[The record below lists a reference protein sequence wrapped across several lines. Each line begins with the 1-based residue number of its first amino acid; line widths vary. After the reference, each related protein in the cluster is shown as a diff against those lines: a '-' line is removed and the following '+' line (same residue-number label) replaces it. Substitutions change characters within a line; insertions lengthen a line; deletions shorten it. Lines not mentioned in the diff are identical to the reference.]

1 VSLRHLGFVDLPA
14 HAKAGGFDHAAV
26 HEPTGRIYVAH
37 TANDAIDVIDIDA
50 RRHVGSIPGLT
61 GVAGA
66 LVAEPDLVFTSNR
79 GENTVGVFR
88 MGGPEMAPHTP
99 QRSGRPG
106 GAAAPLEP
114 GRVEKIGVGIRP
126 NGLAYDPRRGR
137 LLAAHVG
144 DPAVSGSCSVSVVD
158 VRARKRI
165 ADVAVAGR
173 TRWTVYDPVADAFH
187 VNIADPPQIVVVDAG
202 DPVRIRRVVAAP
214 HAGPHG
220 LDIDVGRRRLFCAC
234 DAGVL
239 VELDADSGEIVA
251 TEAIAGVPD
260 VVFFNTALARLYVAI
275 GDPGV
280 IEVFD
285 TTPLRRRETVPTET
299 GAHTLSFDGTRNI
312 VCAFLPGSHRAA
324 VYQDRP

>member
-1 VSLRHLGFVDLPA
+1 VSLRHLGFIDLPE

-37 TANDAIDVIDIDA
+37 TANDAVDVIDIDT
-50 RRHVGSIPGLT
+50 RRHVESIPGLT
-61 GVAGA
+61 AVAGA

-79 GENTVGVFR
+79 GENTVGVFTVTD
-88 MGGPEMAPHTP
+88 H
-99 QRSGRPG
+99 
-106 GAAAPLEP
+106 
-114 GRVEKIGVGIRP
+114 RVEKIGVGTRP
-126 NGLAYDPRRGR
+126 NGLAWDPRRAR

-144 DPAVSGSCSVSVVD
+144 DPTIPGSCSVSVVD

-165 ADVAVAGR
+165 ADVTVAGR

-187 VNIADPPQIVVVDAG
+187 VNIADPPQVAVVDAG
-202 DPVRIRRVVAAP
+202 DPVRIRRIVTVP

-234 DAGVL
+234 DAAVL
-239 VELDADSGEIVA
+239 LEIDADAGKILA
-251 TEAIAGVPD
+251 TEVIAGVPD
-260 VVFFNTALARLYVAI
+260 VVFFNAARARLYVAI

-285 TTPLRRRETVPTET
+285 TAPLRRHETVRTEA
-299 GAHTLSFDGTRNI
+299 GAHTLSFDASRNI

-324 VYQDRP
+324 VYEDCP